1 MDQPPPAGRSLLS
14 RLTARGPSLSAAGV
28 RDAPRVQPDPTAP
41 RWRGAVARLTEVTP
55 QSATT
60 PTAVRAGLS
69 VAVPLL
75 LLWSLG
81 RPEWSLYATFG
92 AFTAV
97 YARGATKA
105 SRLRTQAAVGLVLT
119 AAVASGAAVAL
130 SADRAWWAVPVTAV
144 WASAAAR
151 ASDSFRWRPP
161 GPTFAVFAVA
171 ACAAVPLDTPST
183 VAAATA
189 VAAGTAAFAVLLAAL
204 EPARR
209 GGPAGGLGPVD
220 PPLHRQRI
228 HAARCAV
235 AVLLAGG
242 LATAVG
248 IGHPYWAMVTAVV
261 PLATVTL
268 SRQVVRG
275 VHRVLGTVV
284 GLGVAGL
291 LLALPLTPV
300 VTILVAAGLQLVTE
314 LLVARHYGAALVT
327 ITPLALL
334 LVDLARP
341 EPIGQLL
348 ADRAVETLLGVAVG
362 LLLAVLT
369 RDRSHRARSPRAP
382 A

>member
-1 MDQPPPAGRSLLS
+1 MPSDPA
-14 RLTARGPSLSAAGV
+14 T
-28 RDAPRVQPDPTAP
+28 P
-41 RWRGAVARLTEVTP
+41 RWREAVARLTEVTP

-69 VAVPLL
+69 IAVPLL
-75 LLWSLG
+75 LLWGMG

-92 AFTAV
+92 AFAAV
-97 YARGATKA
+97 YARGATRA
-105 SRLRTQAAVGLVLT
+105 SRVRTQAAVGLVLT

-130 SADRAWWAVPVTAV
+130 SADRAWLAVPATAL

-151 ASDSFRWRPP
+151 ASDWFRWRPP
-161 GPTFAVFAVA
+161 GPTFVVFAVA
-171 ACAAVPLDTPST
+171 ACAAVPLGAPSAV
-183 VAAATA
+183 VAAAT

-204 EPARR
+204 EPARL
-209 GGPAGGLGPVD
+209 GGPASGPGPAD

-242 LATAVG
+242 LATATG

-261 PLATVTL
+261 PLVTVTL
-268 SRQVVRG
+268 RRQVVRG

-284 GLGVAGL
+284 GLGVAAP
-291 LLALPLTPV
+291 LLALRLTPI
-300 VTILVAAGLQLVTE
+300 VTILVAAGLQLTTE
-314 LLVARHYGAALVT
+314 VLVGRHYGAALVT

-348 ADRAVETLLGVAVG
+348 ADRALETLLGVAVG
-362 LLLAVLT
+362 VLVALAT
-369 RDRSHRARSPRAP
+369 HDRRAGRHMTSVGDPRPNTDPVAP
-382 A
+382 TDVRNESS

>member
-1 MDQPPPAGRSLLS
+1 MTSDPAAS
-14 RLTARGPSLSAAGV
+14 
-28 RDAPRVQPDPTAP
+28 

-69 VAVPLL
+69 IAVPLL
-75 LLWSLG
+75 LLWAAG

-97 YARGATKA
+97 YARGVTRTA
-105 SRLRTQAAVGLVLT
+105 RVRTQAAVGLVLT

-130 SADRAWWAVPVTAV
+130 SADRAWLAVPVTAL

-151 ASDSFRWRPP
+151 ASDRFRWRPP
-161 GPTFAVFAVA
+161 GPMFAVFAVA
-171 ACAAVPLDTPST
+171 ACAAVPLGAPS
-183 VAAATA
+183 VVVSATA

-204 EPARR
+204 EPARF
-209 GGPAGGLGPVD
+209 GAPASGPAPAD

-228 HAARCAV
+228 HAVRCAV

-242 LATAVG
+242 LATATG
-248 IGHPYWAMVTAVV
+248 IGHPYWAMATAVV

-268 SRQVVRG
+268 RRQVVRG

-284 GLGVAGL
+284 GLGVAAL
-291 LLALPLTPV
+291 LLALPLTPI
-300 VTILVAAGLQLVTE
+300 VTILVAAGLQLITE

-348 ADRAVETLLGVAVG
+348 VDRALETLLGVAVG
-362 LLLAVLT
+362 VLVALVT
-369 RDRSHRARSPRAP
+369 RDRRTGRHTTSAGGPRPDTDPGGAG
-382 A
+382 